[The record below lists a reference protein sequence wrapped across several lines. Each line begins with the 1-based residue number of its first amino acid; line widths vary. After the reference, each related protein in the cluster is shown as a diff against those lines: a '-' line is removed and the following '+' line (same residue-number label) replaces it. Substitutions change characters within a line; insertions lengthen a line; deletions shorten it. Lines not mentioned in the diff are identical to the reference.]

1 MILPLR
7 YNDRLT
13 TALAVPGRDAAVRAA
28 MWVQIADLLAQD
40 GEEIVPEQRDAA
52 LARLKEWR
60 GDVPVRRRL
69 ASSVSLAGR
78 SLGPRLVQAF
88 ADDVPQVAAP
98 VLARALLSGSE
109 WSAIVASFPPAS
121 RALLRERRDL
131 PEEAMRALASFGTAD
146 FGLPRPEIEEVQAES
161 YVPVPQ
167 SSSPAAMPISDL
179 VRRIEEYRKKGG
191 RPLDQ
196 IDVEGRPAFGPMLQS
211 SGFAFETDSAG
222 VICWVEGVAREP
234 VIGVSL
240 ADLAEAG
247 SVGVDGQ
254 ATGAFRNRARFSHA
268 RLRVGGR
275 GLASGDWVIAG
286 EPHFDAATGRF
297 IGYGGVARRPGR
309 GNGTFVNGAPLLGAT
324 MQPASI
330 RQLVHELRTPLNAI
344 RGFAEMINGQFLGE
358 AEPAYRERAGDII
371 RESGTLLRIFDD
383 LDCAARLDSNAYAV
397 PDAADGVDL
406 TSMFRRLASEVGQ
419 DQKAFAGETMRA
431 ALGERDAERL
441 CGWMLDLAT
450 DAGGAEGVAA
460 IQLVHTERGIVVT
473 APADVGNG
481 GAGLALGAT
490 FITRLISRLAIQL
503 GGRFDIKPAGYRLI
517 LPALTGSSGDQV
529 ESS

>member
-40 GEEIVPEQRDAA
+40 GEDIAPEQRDAA
-52 LARLKEWR
+52 LLRLKEWR

-78 SLGPRLVQAF
+78 SLGPKLVQAF

-98 VLARALLSGSE
+98 VLARARLSGRD
-109 WSAIVASFPPAS
+109 WSGIVTSFPPAS

-131 PEEAMRALASFGTAD
+131 PEEALRALASFGTLD
-146 FGLPRPEIEEVQAES
+146 FGLPRPEFDEVPSDALAPE
-161 YVPVPQ
+161 PQ
-167 SSSPAAMPISDL
+167 SASPAAMPISDL
-179 VRRIEEYRKKGG
+179 VRRIEEYRKSGV
-191 RPLDQ
+191 RP
-196 IDVEGRPAFGPMLQS
+196 IGTASVEGQAFASGGTAQA

-222 VICWVEGVAREP
+222 VICWVEGIAREP

-240 ADLAEAG
+240 ADLAEPG
-247 SVGVDGQ
+247 SLGVDGQ
-254 ATGAFRNRARFSHA
+254 AMGAFRNRARFSHA
-268 RLRVGGR
+268 RLRLGGR
-275 GLASGDWVIAG
+275 GAASGDWIIAG
-286 EPHFDAATGRF
+286 EPHFDPATGRF
-297 IGYGGVARRPGR
+297 QGYSGTAQRPGR
-309 GNGTFVNGAPLLGAT
+309 AVARAPENAPLLGAS

-358 AEPAYRERAGDII
+358 AEPAYRDRAGDII

-383 LDCAARLDSNAYAV
+383 LDCAARLDSGAYDV
-397 PDAADGVDL
+397 PEAASGVDL
-406 TSMFRRLASEVGQ
+406 SGIFRRLTAESGLENAPF
-419 DQKAFAGETMRA
+419 AFESMRA
-431 ALGERDAERL
+431 AIGERDAERL
-441 CGWMLDLAT
+441 CGWMLDLA
-450 DAGGAEGVAA
+450 GNNPAA
-460 IQLVHTERGIVVT
+460 LELMQTERGIEVIIPGAEVPGD
-473 APADVGNG
+473 APP
-481 GAGLALGAT
+481 ALGVP
-490 FITRLISRLAIQL
+490 FVERLASRLASQL

-517 LPALTGSSGDQV
+517 LPALAGSSGDQV